1 MLLLHCAAAIMEFDG
16 GLSREAAERAAGR
29 HRWCRP
35 TGLGGTAGAAQRGRA
50 APLVPPNGVMGGT
63 AGAAQRGQTMFFGRH
78 RWCRPTGSW
87 AAPLVPP
94 NGVKQCFLFFGLT
107 KAGPQSERGPARQR
121 TGRRKVPL
129 ADAQGAR
136 RSLAHVSLGPVC
148 LGAEKQMVSVQ
159 KANGVSSNF
168 QAVRTNSSRENRT
181 GTNSAPTPI
190 PPHDAQVRP
199 GFDHLPIAYR
209 SRDIAQALPV
219 GKVGLESNTEL
230 PACHR
235 ERIVYPGRATVDDYQ
250 AWAVPRS
257 IRFTICYAS
266 SSHRQCRQPVIRIPM
281 SR

>member
-1 MLLLHCAAAIMEFDG
+1 M
-16 GLSREAAERAAGR
+16 
-29 HRWCRP
+29 
-35 TGLGGTAGAAQRGRA
+35 
-50 APLVPPNGVMGGT
+50 
-63 AGAAQRGQTMFFGRH
+63 
-78 RWCRPTGSW
+78 
-87 AAPLVPP
+87 PP

-129 ADAQGAR
+129 AGAQGAR
-136 RSLAHVSLGPVC
+136 RGLAHVSLGPVC

-181 GTNSAPTPI
+181 GTNFAPTPI

-209 SRDIAQALPV
+209 SRDIAQAASSSARWGSRAIPSFRHATANAL
-219 GKVGLESNTEL
+219 ST
-230 PACHR
+230 
-235 ERIVYPGRATVDDYQ
+235 PGAPPWTIIKPGPYRA
-250 AWAVPRS
+250 S